1 MAQRA
6 GNDRVTTTRAALRM
20 DQVPT
25 RSVAPRNPRPL
36 CAPAMRAGYA
46 RRLCAP
52 AMRAGYAATTTR
64 DSADANASEST
75 RPS

>member
-1 MAQRA
+1 MSQRA
-6 GNDRVTTTRAALRM
+6 SNDSVTTARAALRM

-25 RSVAPRNPRPL
+25 ALSRLAT
-36 CAPAMRAGYA
+36 PA
-46 RRLCAP
+46 C
-52 AMRAGYAATTTR
+52 YAATTMR

>member
-6 GNDRVTTTRAALRM
+6 GNDRETTIQAALRM

-46 RRLCAP
+46 
-52 AMRAGYAATTTR
+52 ATTTR

>member
-1 MAQRA
+1 
-6 GNDRVTTTRAALRM
+6 M

-25 RSVAPRNPRPL
+25 RSVAPRNPRP
-36 CAPAMRAGYA
+36 
-46 RRLCAP
+46 LCAP